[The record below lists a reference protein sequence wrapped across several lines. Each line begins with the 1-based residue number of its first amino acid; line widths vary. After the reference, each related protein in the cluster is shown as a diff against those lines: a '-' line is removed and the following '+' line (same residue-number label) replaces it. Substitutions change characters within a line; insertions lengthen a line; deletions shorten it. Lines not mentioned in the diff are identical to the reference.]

1 MPIYAFDCGACGPCE
16 VVRPMAQA
24 GAPAACPTC
33 SGEARR
39 RFTPPGLALVERP
52 LRRAL
57 DREEKSAHEPDVVS
71 RKEGRAMPHLHT
83 HGHAPPWAMTH

>member
-1 MPIYAFDCGACGPCE
+1 MPIYAFDCRACGPFE
-16 VVRPMAQA
+16 IVRPMAQA
-24 GAPAACPTC
+24 GSPAACPGC

-57 DREEKSAHEPDVVS
+57 DREEKSAHEPDVAT
-71 RKEGRAMPHLHT
+71 RKDGSAMPHLHA
-83 HGHAPPWAMTH
+83 HGHAPPWVMSH